1 MRQGVALRNG
11 MVEDPTIVLRAG
23 LDAQQN
29 GNVRQAERLYRQV
42 LASDSGNRHALN
54 LLGALCTNT
63 ERSGEAVGYIT
74 RALAID
80 YADPQAH
87 ANIGLAYKDLGM
99 AYKAADHLAES
110 VRLDPSKPVVF
121 NNFGNVL
128 RLLDQPGKAIR
139 AYDRALRLDSR
150 FAECWSNLA
159 AALNESG
166 QHEAGLR
173 AAARALELSPGLAQA
188 HNHIGDICLQQA
200 RYDDAVASYRKAA
213 SLGPGSTVALINL
226 AKAYRDRDEP
236 EKALKALHRAFEIE
250 PGNPEAFHVKGV
262 LLEQMGDR
270 EGAAEQFK
278 SAIRVAPEMAISHY
292 YLAQIKG
299 RRSSDE
305 EFEALNSLW
314 DREGMTPNNR
324 MYLAF
329 AIARIHERQGN
340 FDEAY
345 RFLAAANRTKAAVKP
360 YDDADSARYID
371 AIVDATRK
379 SVERFGGSVGHRDT
393 RPVFVVGMPRSGT
406 SLTEQILA
414 SHSEVAGAGELSF
427 AFDTVRRV
435 RKITGKKFP
444 QDMEKLSAEQI
455 RGLGAYYMSR
465 HTDEYLSSRYVVD
478 KSPLNFQYV
487 GPLALILPDA
497 RFVHCLRHP
506 AANCFAIHRIPFDL
520 RQTYAHSLEAL
531 GKYYTRYWNL
541 MQQWHELFPGRI
553 LDVRYEDT
561 VTDIEG
567 QARRMLDFLQLPF
580 EEQVLNFHETKRLVK
595 TPSASQVREPIYKDA
610 LALWKNYSQHLE
622 PLMENL
628 RVPMQA

>member
-1 MRQGVALRNG
+1 M
-11 MVEDPTIVLRAG
+11 
-23 LDAQQN
+23 DAQQN
-29 GNVRQAERLYRQV
+29 GNFRRAERLYRQV
-42 LASDSGNRHALN
+42 LTSDSGNRHALN
-54 LLGALCTNT
+54 LLGALCANT
-63 ERSGEAVGYIT
+63 ERPREAVDHIT

-80 YADPQAH
+80 NKDPQSH

-128 RLLDQPGKAIR
+128 RLLEQPEKAIR
-139 AYDRALRLDSR
+139 AYDRALRLHND

-166 QHEAGLR
+166 RHEAGLR
-173 AAARALELSPGLAQA
+173 AAARALELNPDLAQA
-188 HNHIGDICLQQA
+188 HNHIGDIHLQQA
-200 RYDDAVASYRKAA
+200 RYDDAVESYRRAA
-213 SLGPGSTVALINL
+213 DLSPESTVALINL
-226 AKAYRDRDEP
+226 AKTYRDKDEP
-236 EKALKALHRAFEIE
+236 EKALKALRKAFEVQ
-250 PGNPEAFHVKGV
+250 PGNPEAYHVSGV
-262 LLEQMGDR
+262 LLEQMGDI

-299 RRSSDE
+299 RRSSEE
-305 EFEALNSLW
+305 EFESLNSLW
-314 DREGMTPNNR
+314 DREGLTPNNR
-324 MYLAF
+324 MYVAF
-329 AIARIHERQGN
+329 AIARIHEQRRN
-340 FDEAY
+340 FDDAY
-345 RFLAAANRTKAAVKP
+345 RFLAAANRAKAAVKP

-371 AIVDATRK
+371 AIVNATRRT
-379 SVERFGGSVGHRDT
+379 VERVGGSVGHWDT

-414 SHSEVAGAGELSF
+414 SHSEVTGAGELSF

-435 RKITGKKFP
+435 RTMTGKKFP
-444 QDMEKLSAEQI
+444 RDMEKLSAEQF
-455 RGLGAYYMSR
+455 RELGAYYMSR
-465 HTDEYLSSRYVVD
+465 HSDEYLSSQYVVD

-487 GPLALILPDA
+487 GPLALMLPGA
-497 RFVHCLRHP
+497 RFVHCHRHP

-531 GKYYTRYWNL
+531 GKYYTRYRDL
-541 MQQWHELFPGRI
+541 MRQWHELFPGRI

-567 QARRMLDFLQLPF
+567 QARRMLEFLELQF
-580 EEQVLNFHETKRLVK
+580 ESRVLNFHETKRLVK

-610 LALWKNYSQHLE
+610 MALWKNYEKHLG
-622 PLMENL
+622 PLKANL
-628 RVPMQA
+628 QAPIHG

>member
-1 MRQGVALRNG
+1 M
-11 MVEDPTIVLRAG
+11 LRAG
-23 LDAQQN
+23 LDAQQK
-29 GNVRQAERLYRQV
+29 GQLRQAERLYRQV
-42 LASDSGNRHALN
+42 LESDSGNRHALN

-63 ERSGEAVGYIT
+63 ERSKEAIGFIT

-80 YADPQAH
+80 NADPQSH

-110 VRLDPSKPVVF
+110 VRLDPSRPVVF

-173 AAARALELSPGLAQA
+173 AAARALELSPDLAQA
-188 HNHIGDICLQQA
+188 HNHIGDIRLQQA
-200 RYDDAVASYRKAA
+200 RYDDAVKSYRQAA
-213 SLGPGSTVALINL
+213 SLSPGSTVALINL

-236 EKALKALHRAFEIE
+236 EEALATLRRVLDIE
-250 PGNPEAFHVKGV
+250 PENPEAIHVMGV

-270 EGAAEQFK
+270 KGAAEQFK
-278 SAIRVAPEMAISHY
+278 SAIRIAPEMAISHY

-299 RRSSDE
+299 RGSSE
-305 EFEALNSLW
+305 KEFEALLSLW
-314 DREGMTPNNR
+314 EREGMTPNNR

-329 AIARIHERQGN
+329 AIARIHEQRGN

-345 RFLAAANRTKAAVKP
+345 EFLAAANRAKATVRA
-360 YDDADSARYID
+360 YDDADSACYID
-371 AIVDATRK
+371 SIAEATGK
-379 SVERFGGSVGHRDT
+379 TVERFGRSIGHPDD
-393 RPVFVVGMPRSGT
+393 RPVFVIGMPRSGT

-427 AFDTVRRV
+427 AFDAVRRV
-435 RKITGKKFP
+435 RTITGKKFP
-444 QDMEKLSAEQI
+444 RDMEKLSAEQF
-455 RGLGAYYMSR
+455 RDLGAYYMSR
-465 HTDEYLSSRYVVD
+465 HSGEYLSSRYVVD

-487 GPLALILPDA
+487 GPLALMLPSA
-497 RFVHCLRHP
+497 RFVHCHRHP

-531 GKYYTRYWNL
+531 GRYYTRYWNL

-567 QARRMLDFLQLPF
+567 QARRMLEFLELRF
-580 EEQVLNFHETKRLVK
+580 EERVLNFYETKRLVK

-610 LALWKNYSQHLE
+610 MALWKNYEKHLG

-628 RVPMQA
+628 QVPMQG

>member
-1 MRQGVALRNG
+1 M
-11 MVEDPTIVLRAG
+11 LRAG
-23 LDAQQN
+23 FDAQQK
-29 GNVRQAERLYRQV
+29 GHVRQAERLYRQV
-42 LASDSGNRHALN
+42 LESDSGNRHALN

-63 ERSGEAVGYIT
+63 ERPKEAVDFIT
-74 RALAID
+74 RALGID
-80 YADPQAH
+80 NADPQAH

-110 VRLDPSKPVVF
+110 VRLDPSRPVVF

-128 RLLDQPGKAIR
+128 RLLDQPGKAVR

-166 QHEAGLR
+166 QQEAGLR
-173 AAARALELSPGLAQA
+173 AAARALELSPDLAQA
-188 HNHIGDICLQQA
+188 HNHIGDIRLQQA
-200 RYDDAVASYRKAA
+200 RYDDAVESYLQAA
-213 SLGPGSTVALINL
+213 SLSPGSTVALINL

-236 EKALKALHRAFEIE
+236 EEALTALRRVLDIE
-250 PGNPEAFHVKGV
+250 PENPEAMHVMGV

-278 SAIRVAPEMAISHY
+278 TAIRIAPEMAVSHY

-299 RRSSDE
+299 RGSSE
-305 EFEALNSLW
+305 QEFRALLSHW
-314 DREGMTPNNR
+314 QREDTTPNNR

-329 AIARIHERQGN
+329 AIARIHEKRGN
-340 FDEAY
+340 FNEAY
-345 RFLAAANRTKAAVKP
+345 EFLAAANRAKAAVKP

-371 AIVDATRK
+371 AIAEATEK
-379 SVERFGGSVGHRDT
+379 AVERFGRSMGHRDD

-444 QDMEKLSAEQI
+444 RDMEKLSAEQF
-455 RGLGAYYMSR
+455 RELGAYYMSR
-465 HTDEYLSSRYVVD
+465 HSGEYLSSRYVVD

-487 GPLALILPDA
+487 GPLALMLPGA
-497 RFVHCLRHP
+497 RFVHCHRHP
-506 AANCFAIHRIPFDL
+506 AANCLAIHRIPFDL

-567 QARRMLDFLQLPF
+567 QARRMLDFLELRF
-580 EEQVLNFHETKRLVK
+580 EERVLSFYETKRLVK
-595 TPSASQVREPIYKDA
+595 TPSASQVREPIYRDA
-610 LALWKNYSQHLE
+610 MVLWKNYEKHLG

-628 RVPMQA
+628 KVPIPG